1 MPTGDGYGIEF
12 TPETT
17 PGNATGAGVGIAIAS
32 AEGNAIGTIVAG
44 GGGMLLLGVG

>member
-17 PGNATGAGVGIAIAS
+17 PGNATGAGVGIAMAS
-32 AEGNAIGTIVAG
+32 AQGDAIGTIVAG
-44 GGGMLLLGVG
+44 GGMLLLGVG